1 MADAPANRRASA
13 KIARALTA
21 LPLPVARLE
30 EFDNCRDA
38 WRKCQARLNDIEK
51 SRLAHNQGLRRCLR
65 NMPIFQYGGIIAP
78 QSCPARAVV
87 NGEQSLLV
95 LAGAGSG
102 KTSVLVARA
111 GWLLTTGE
119 AVADQILLLAFG
131 RKAAQ
136 EMDERIQARLH
147 TQISRRARSTPS
159 LYTSFNR
166 AAKVPVVSK
175 LENDAQARR
184 AVYQGMA
191 SAVQ

>member
-1 MADAPANRRASA
+1 MLTQYADFSVRWNHRPS
-13 KIARALTA
+13 IL
-21 LPLPVARLE
+21 
-30 EFDNCRDA
+30 
-38 WRKCQARLNDIEK
+38 
-51 SRLAHNQGLRRCLR
+51 
-65 NMPIFQYGGIIAP
+65 
-78 QSCPARAVV
+78 PARAVV

-147 TQISRRARSTPS
+147 TRISRRARSTPS

-166 AAKVPVVSK
+166 AAKSSCCQQTGK
-175 LENDAQARR
+175 
-184 AVYQGMA
+184 
-191 SAVQ
+191 

>member
-1 MADAPANRRASA
+1 MLTQYADFSVRWNHRPSILPGARRG
-13 KIARALTA
+13 
-21 LPLPVARLE
+21 E
-30 EFDNCRDA
+30 
-38 WRKCQARLNDIEK
+38 W
-51 SRLAHNQGLRRCLR
+51 
-65 NMPIFQYGGIIAP
+65 
-78 QSCPARAVV
+78 RAV
-87 NGEQSLLV
+87 SLV

-147 TQISRRARSTPS
+147 TRYLGAHVPLPRFTHHSTGQQ
-159 LYTSFNR
+159 
-166 AAKVPVVSK
+166 KVPVVSK

-184 AVYQGMA
+184 ALFIKAWRQQCSEKGAGERLA
-191 SAVQ
+191 SVA